1 MLYVSNSPMHQITTQ
16 QLTGLNDDHIATLAD
31 GSKLH
36 LDACSAWQAMQKAA
50 YKDGIALAIASSY
63 RDFYRQQL
71 IWNKKMAGELKVK
84 DLDNNVVPLS
94 GLSELEQ
101 IKAILLFSALPA
113 TSRHHWGTEIDV
125 FAPNLLPQESKLQLE
140 PWEYEKDGPLYPL
153 LTWLKTHAS
162 QFDFYFPYD
171 QYRSGVAAEP
181 WHISYAPI
189 AQKCQSQ
196 MSADL
201 VINTL
206 SKHEI
211 SGYTTIRQHIDMIL
225 SQYVNNVGAP

>member
-1 MLYVSNSPMHQITTQ
+1 MYQITTQ

-36 LDACSAWQAMQKAA
+36 LDACSAWRAMQKAA
-50 YKDGIALAIASSY
+50 NKDGIALAIASSY

-84 DLDNNVVPLS
+84 DLDNNVVPLFS
-94 GLSELEQ
+94 LSELEQ

-153 LTWLKTHAS
+153 FMWLKTHAS

-171 QYRSGVAAEP
+171 QYRNGVAAEP

-189 AQKCQSQ
+189 AQKYQSQ
-196 MSADL
+196 ISADL

-206 SKHEI
+206 SKYEI